1 MTGALLLAS
10 LALLGTSL
18 ATAGARAALR
28 WLPPLAALAATLTSG
43 AAVGLA
49 AAGSV
54 ALWQAALARYLRHM
68 RRRRLQA
75 AAEEPIQ
82 AMFEQA
88 SLYGSAELCAL
99 AALPACNEALRP
111 LWQAA
116 LADWLRGGTSEAA
129 FAAAGRRAGIPL
141 LIRLARALALSR
153 HTGSPL
159 DRHLA
164 VLLEDAADDRREMAS
179 VEGETLPYFVIT
191 ALMATGLLL
200 AGLFLAAEGRAPLP
214 WLVALALATGGA
226 VPWLASA
233 LLP

>member
-1 MTGALLLAS
+1 MMALWLVAATAALAS
-10 LALLGTSL
+10 GL
-18 ATAGARAALR
+18 ATGGPKALLR
-28 WLPPLAALAATLTSG
+28 WLPPVAASVAARPSGALVALAAGL
-43 AAVGLA
+43 AVGL
-49 AAGSV
+49 
-54 ALWQAALARYLRHM
+54 WQSGVGRYLAH
-68 RRRRLQA
+68 RRLQALRA

-99 AALPACNEALRP
+99 AALPACNAGLRP

-129 FAAAGRRAGIPL
+129 FARLGRESAIPL
-141 LIRLARALALSR
+141 LVRLARALALSR

-164 VLLEDAADDRREMAS
+164 VLLEDAADDRREMAA
-179 VEGETLPYFVIT
+179 VEGETLPYFVVT
-191 ALMATGLLL
+191 SLMATGLLVLGLWL
-200 AGLFLAAEGRAPLP
+200 ALRGDPALP
-214 WLVALALATGGA
+214 WLVCAGLVTGGG
-226 VPWLASA
+226 VPLLAAA

>member
-1 MTGALLLAS
+1 MTAALVLAASAFLAAS
-10 LALLGTSL
+10 LAAGGRKAALRRLLPLAAFLATLKSGGSLAL
-18 ATAGARAALR
+18 ATAAS
-28 WLPPLAALAATLTSG
+28 T
-43 AAVGLA
+43 
-49 AAGSV
+49 
-54 ALWQAALARYLRHM
+54 ALWQAGLGRYLAL
-68 RRRRLQA
+68 RRRARLCA

-99 AALPACNEALRP
+99 AALPACSADLRP
-111 LWQAA
+111 LWQGA

-129 FAAAGRRAGIPL
+129 FAQVGRRFRIPL

-164 VLLEDAADDRREMAS
+164 VLLEDASDDRREAAD
-179 VEGETLPYFVIT
+179 VEGETLPYFVVT
-191 ALMATGLLL
+191 VLMASALLL
-200 AGLFLAAEGRAPLP
+200 LGLIEAVEGPALP
-214 WLVALALATGGA
+214 WLTCLALVTGGA
-226 VPWLASA
+226 IPLLASA

>member
-1 MTGALLLAS
+1 MTAA
-10 LALLGTSL
+10 LALAAL
-18 ATAGARAALR
+18 ACLAGSFAAAGGRATLR
-28 WLPPLAALAATLTSG
+28 WLLPLAALLASSRAG
-43 AAVGLA
+43 AAVALA
-49 AAGSV
+49 AAASI
-54 ALWQAALARYLRHM
+54 ALWQAGLSRYLAL
-68 RRRRLQA
+68 RRRARLQT

-99 AALPACNEALRP
+99 AALPACSAALRP
-111 LWQAA
+111 LWQGA

-129 FAAAGRRAGIPL
+129 FAHAGRSFGIPL

-164 VLLEDAADDRREMAS
+164 VLLEDAADDRRETAD
-179 VEGETLPYFVIT
+179 VEGETLPYVVVT
-191 ALMATGLLL
+191 VLMASALLL
-200 AGLFLAAEGRAPLP
+200 LGLIEAVEGPLVP
-214 WLVALALATGGA
+214 WLTCLALTTGGTI
-226 VPWLASA
+226 PLLASA

>member
-1 MTGALLLAS
+1 MTGALIMAGLVLLFAT
-10 LALLGTSL
+10 LWTRGPRAVALLV
-18 ATAGARAALR
+18 
-28 WLPPLAALAATLTSG
+28 PPLAAFAWSLPAGPWLALVAAAAT
-43 AAVGLA
+43 
-49 AAGSV
+49 
-54 ALWQAALARYLRHM
+54 ALWQGGVRHYLA
-68 RRRRLQA
+68 RRRRERLRR

-99 AALPACNEALRP
+99 AALPACSTDLRP

-129 FAAAGRRAGIPL
+129 FATAGLRAGLPL
-141 LIRLARALALSR
+141 LVRLAGALALSR

-164 VLLEDAADDRREMAS
+164 VLLEDAADDRRERTS
-179 VEGETLPYFVIT
+179 VEGETLPYFVVT

-200 AGLFLAAEGRAPLP
+200 LGLVLAGRGDAQLP
-214 WLVALALATGGA
+214 WLLGTALATGGG
-226 VPWLASA
+226 VPPLAAA